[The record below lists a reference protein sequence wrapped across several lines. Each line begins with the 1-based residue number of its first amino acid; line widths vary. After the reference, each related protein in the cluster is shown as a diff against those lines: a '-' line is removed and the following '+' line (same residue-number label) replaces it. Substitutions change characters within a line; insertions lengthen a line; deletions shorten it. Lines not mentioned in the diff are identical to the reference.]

1 MFNYGHYKPGKKYG
15 TRDFTGDESAV
26 AKWLSVYP
34 HDNDADVMPG
44 GMLAMVVIDAVL
56 TPISPRPPGSVHG
69 GQAFDLE
76 RMPRI
81 GETLRTE
88 VWCLDK
94 EIRKQRK
101 WVRMRTQTRALG
113 SGELLF
119 TGITILLA
127 PQ

>member
-1 MFNYGHYKPGKKYG
+1 MSPGKNYG
-15 TRDFTGDESAV
+15 TRDFTVDESAI
-26 AKWLSVYP
+26 ARWRGVYP
-34 HDNDADVMPG
+34 NDSDSGVMPG

-56 TPISPRPPGSVHG
+56 TMISPRPPGSVHG
-69 GQAFDLE
+69 GQTFDLE

-94 EIRKQRK
+94 EIRKERK
-101 WVRMRTQTRALG
+101 WVRMRTETRASG

-119 TGITILLA
+119 TAVMTLLV